1 MVDFS
6 LVQFT
11 DDDKDSWNEFVTGNP
26 YAQAYHLWEWGD
38 VLCRTYGYARY
49 YVAVKNGA
57 NILGAFPLLYVKSLI
72 FGKRLISLPFVE
84 YAGPIIK
91 NGMDSSEAGLIFT
104 QLVDYAESLKRKL
117 KADYV
122 EIRQPSLLLSS
133 LLPSFGFRAMQRH
146 VTFRIDLTKGESELW
161 KGMNKKCRN
170 SLRKAMKTGVEIK
183 EVEEEGLKQYYDLYL
198 DAQKRH
204 GSPPH
209 SFDFFLN
216 VYNVFKPAGLLRM
229 MLAVYDGK
237 PIAGVMVF
245 CFKDKLYWFGNVVDR
260 KYANLNP
267 TNLLLWNTVQFGMEN
282 NFGVFDLG
290 QTRKE
295 EGGVYHFKSG
305 WGGSETNLEDY
316 VFSLRDVK
324 LPNPNARRYVLLSR
338 IWSRIPRSLARRF
351 GPRVIAGI
359 AL

>member
-11 DDDKDSWNEFVTGNP
+11 DDDKDSWNEFVTVDP

-38 VLCRTYGYARY
+38 VLCKTYGYARY
-49 YVAVKNGA
+49 YVVVKNGED
-57 NILGAFPLLYVKSLI
+57 ILGALPLLYVKSLI

-84 YAGPIIK
+84 YAGPVLK
-91 NGMDSSEAGLIFT
+91 NGLSSSEVRLVLKL
-104 QLVDYAESLKRKL
+104 LVDYAESLMRKL
-117 KADYV
+117 KADYM
-122 EIRQPSLLLSS
+122 EIRQPSSLFSS
-133 LLPSFGFRAMQRH
+133 LLSSFGFRTVQRH

-161 KGMNKKCRN
+161 KGMNKKSRN
-170 SLRKAMKTGVEIK
+170 SLRKSMKTGVEIK
-183 EVEEEGLKQYYDLYL
+183 EVDEEGLKQYYDLYL
-198 DAQKRH
+198 DTQKRH

-216 VYNVFKPAGLLRM
+216 VYDAFKPAGLLQM
-229 MLAVYDGK
+229 TLAVYDDK

-245 CFKDKLYWFGNVVDR
+245 CFKDKLYWFGNVIDR

-267 TNLLLWNTVQFGMEN
+267 TNLLLWRTIQFGMKS
-282 NFGVFDLG
+282 NFRVFDLG
-290 QTRKE
+290 QTRKKE
-295 EGGVYHFKSG
+295 RGVYHFKSG

-316 VFSLRDVK
+316 IFSLRDVK
-324 LPNPNARRYVLLSR
+324 LPNPDERKYVLLSR
-338 IWSRIPRSLARRF
+338 IWSRMPRSLARRF